1 MACQWKK
8 VTGPYNNNNNNNNK
22 SKLSTLYT
30 KNLSHL
36 LDCITLAYNFSFI
49 LLYLLINKF

>member
-8 VTGPYNNNNNNNNK
+8 VTGPYNNNNNNNK

>member
-1 MACQWKK
+1 MAAQWKK
-8 VTGPYNNNNNNNNK
+8 VTGPYNNNNNKK

-49 LLYLLINKF
+49 LLYLLINKL